1 MEQLPFE
8 APEGLLD
15 VVLVTEKDR
24 YEKENPGVLIPR
36 CVGRVS
42 ILELEIMTRKIGMRK
57 NTQVCWI
64 CEYCY
69 QLVMIDKNIHNT
81 KSMFGKGCLPHHSP
95 PSELLRNEIM

>member
-1 MEQLPFE
+1 MEQLSLE

-24 YEKENPGVLIPR
+24 YEKEYPGVLIPR

-57 NTQVCWI
+57 NTQVCWV
-64 CEYCY
+64 CE
-69 QLVMIDKNIHNT
+69 
-81 KSMFGKGCLPHHSP
+81 
-95 PSELLRNEIM
+95 